1 MMRAVRASR
10 GDSAGSWAKRVG
22 VGALALG
29 LLTACSSGSEI
40 PTGKFSPAGNSIKSP
55 AASPTTLT
63 LTKPANKATKVLTS
77 SVLTFATNGVLDTV
91 RLTGPD
97 GKPVAGNVASDKK
110 SWVPARQLAY
120 STTYQATATASQN
133 GRTATTKSTFT
144 TMGKPGS
151 ITGADLYVNDG
162 DTVGVGLPIVVE
174 FTNSIPKSQRA
185 AVERRLFVTSTPAVE
200 GSWHWFGASEIHYR
214 PRAYWPTGT
223 KVSVRLAIGGLPMG
237 NGNYGKRDR
246 FATFSVGRAVT
257 SKVVNKDKT
266 MYVYKDG
273 KLIRK
278 FPISLGKRSTPTSSG
293 KMVAME
299 KAYEKTFDS
308 GTFGLPADSPGG
320 YRQKVYYDVRFTWGG
335 EFVHAAPWSVG
346 SQGNTNVSHG
356 CVNASPGNA
365 SWFYEQTLKGDPIE
379 VVGTEAHVQK
389 GNGWTDWELTWE
401 KYKAGSALR

>member
-1 MMRAVRASR
+1 MSGVTMRAVRTSR
-10 GDSAGSWAKRVG
+10 QHLVERVG
-22 VGALALG
+22 VAALALG
-29 LLTACSSGSEI
+29 LLAACSSGQEVA
-40 PTGKFSPAGNSIKSP
+40 TGKFSPAANAVKSP
-55 AASPTTLT
+55 AAAPTTLA
-63 LTKPANKATKVLTS
+63 LSKPANKATKVLTS
-77 SVLTFATNGVLDTV
+77 SVLTFATNGTV
-91 RLTGPD
+91 DAVTLTGPD

-120 STTYQATATASQN
+120 STTYKVTATASQK
-133 GRTATTKSTFT
+133 GQTATTTSTFS
-144 TMGKPGS
+144 TMAKPGS

-162 DTVGVGLPIVVE
+162 DTVGIGLPIVVE
-174 FTNSIPKSQRA
+174 FTNSIPKAQRA

-200 GSWHWFGASEIHYR
+200 GSWHWFGGSEIHYR
-214 PRAYWPTGT
+214 PREYWPTGT
-223 KVSVRLAIGGLPMG
+223 KVSVRLGIGGLPMG

-246 FATFSVGRAVT
+246 FATFTVGRAIT

-335 EFVHAAPWSVG
+335 EFVHAAPWSTG

-356 CVNASPGNA
+356 CVNASTANA
-365 SWFYEQTLKGDPIE
+365 SWFYELTLKGDPIE
-379 VVGTEAHVQK
+379 VVGTETHVDK
-389 GNGWTDWELTWE
+389 GNGWTDWEMTWE
-401 KYKAGSALR
+401 QYKAGSAIK